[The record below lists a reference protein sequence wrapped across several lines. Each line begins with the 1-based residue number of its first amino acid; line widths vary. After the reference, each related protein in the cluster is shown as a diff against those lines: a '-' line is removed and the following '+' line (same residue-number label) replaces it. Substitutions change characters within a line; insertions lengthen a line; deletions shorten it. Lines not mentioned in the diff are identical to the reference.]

1 MIYSYSEKLHQEHSS
16 YINKK
21 KFLAKPAKN
30 PGGFGTQSEKTLVE
44 FKMHI
49 KNLCGPK
56 TCFSMFLLAFA
67 CFYCSNPLR
76 TLRET

>member
-30 PGGFGTQSEKTLVE
+30 PGGFGMQSEKTLVE
-44 FKMHI
+44 FKMHN
-49 KNLCGPK
+49 KGAARTRFGNLQTK
-56 TCFSMFLLAFA
+56 KIDD
-67 CFYCSNPLR
+67 YC
-76 TLRET
+76 